1 MSNYLQFILV
11 VSVETI
17 GSLHTL
23 AGVSKANFQR
33 QQEKHKIQRLDR
45 QRLVVVEYWK
55 NPNNCCSAAVCSK
68 KKNDGRDDWI
78 L

>member
-11 VSVETI
+11 VSEETI

-45 QRLVVVEYWK
+45 QRLVVEYWK